1 MLESRRDLF
10 FKLAGAAGVL
20 ALDPFLASIHAQGH
34 PTPEPQPRPS
44 PNAPDPHVPNGMN
57 GPQPT
62 VGDPASELANQKE
75 LRADVARLY
84 EMVSE
89 LKEQVE
95 KTNSNT
101 MLSTSLVKKA
111 QQIEK
116 LAKQIKDL
124 AKG

>member
-1 MLESRRDLF
+1 MVESRRRLF
-10 FKLAGAAGVL
+10 LTLAGTAGVL

-34 PTPEPQPRPS
+34 PSPQPLPS

-62 VGDPASELANQKE
+62 VGDGKASALANQKE
-75 LRADVARLY
+75 LRADVTRLY

-95 KTNSNT
+95 KTDANT
-101 MLSTSLVKKA
+101 MLSTSLVKQA
-111 QQIEK
+111 QKIEK
-116 LAKQIKDL
+116 LAKQIKNL
-124 AKG
+124 ARG

>member
-1 MLESRRDLF
+1 MEESRRHLLF
-10 FKLAGAAGVL
+10 TLVGTAGVL
-20 ALDPFLASIHAQGH
+20 ILDPFLASTNAQGR
-34 PTPEPQPRPS
+34 PSPQPLPS

-57 GPQPT
+57 GPEPT
-62 VGDPASELANQKE
+62 VDDGRANALANQKE

-89 LKEQVE
+89 LKQQVE
-95 KTNSNT
+95 KTDSNT
-101 MLSTSLVKKA
+101 MLSMPLVKKA

-116 LAKQIKDL
+116 LAKQIKQL